1 MRSTQS
7 RLTKCKYQHLVPNEV
22 APEKK
27 KSVKKQSRTSKNCEA
42 VKGRLMLMRIT
53 LWGWVVSVGV
63 GGLSPSLGGCF
74 ALAASASWSPVV
86 ERQRSVGG
94 ASQQAFLKPSQSRER
109 ARVWVEE

>member
-1 MRSTQS
+1 M
-7 RLTKCKYQHLVPNEV
+7 
-22 APEKK
+22 APEEK
-27 KSVKKQSRTSKNCEA
+27 KSVKKQSRTFKNCEA
-42 VKGRLMLMRIT
+42 VKARVMLMRIT

-94 ASQQAFLKPSQSRER
+94 ASQQAFLKRER
-109 ARVWVEE
+109 ESVGGGVKSFQSDGDFTTEEVQSF